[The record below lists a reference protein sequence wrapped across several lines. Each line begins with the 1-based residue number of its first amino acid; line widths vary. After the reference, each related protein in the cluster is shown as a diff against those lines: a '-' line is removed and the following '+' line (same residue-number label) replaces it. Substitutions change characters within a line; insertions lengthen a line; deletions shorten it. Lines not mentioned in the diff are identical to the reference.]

1 MFIQTSSRYPHIFSP
16 LKIKTMELPNR
27 LVMAPMATSFAGP
40 EGEVTD
46 CQIAYYRQRA
56 KGGVGL
62 IIVENANIDFP
73 VGVSGATQLR
83 ADKDRFIP
91 GLFRLTQAIHQQ
103 GTLCALQLNHAGA
116 LAKKAPEYG
125 AQAVA
130 PSPAAQGLY
139 SLSPHYLEADEIP
152 GLVRR
157 FAQAALR
164 AQQAGFDAVQI
175 HGAHAYLI
183 AQFLSPLTNTR
194 TDQYG
199 GDSAGR
205 ARFALEIVRQTRSL
219 VGPDYPLIFRLN
231 AEEFLPGGMGPH
243 EAALVAEMLQKAGV
257 DCLDLTVGTHY
268 QINRSCCS
276 LLEPMSYKQSW
287 RLNTLAKVKKRLKDP
302 VPIIGVGPFRD
313 AQTMEKALQQKKVDL
328 ASMGRPLIADPKW
341 PAKVWAGEERS
352 IRHCISCNEGCVR
365 QRLFENKP
373 IGCAVNPE
381 VGWEKDGLASGKGS
395 GAKVLVVGGGPAG
408 CAAAIYA
415 AQRGNDTVLIEQT
428 PHLGGA
434 CLLASRLMHKH
445 KLAKV
450 VEFQRRRLRHLGV
463 ELRLETPFSLDLLD
477 DMQPRVLAWAAGA
490 RPMVPAGIQ
499 ISDPEPLFAEDAIA
513 SGFAER
519 NQDIALIGGGAVG
532 CELSLTLAHKSNR
545 VTVLE
550 ALDSPASQL
559 EPLSRFDLL
568 ERMQKDDRIRLLTRA
583 EVRRVDGNLIQYQED
598 GRDQELAADR
608 IIWSTGHVS
617 RPLPS
622 IPSDCCPGLTLACI
636 GDARRPR
643 NLLHA
648 VREGFWFGVRL

>member
-1 MFIQTSSRYPHIFSP
+1 
-16 LKIKTMELPNR
+16 MELSNR

-62 IIVENANIDFP
+62 IMVENANIDFP
-73 VGVSGATQLR
+73 VGISGATQLR

-103 GTLCALQLNHAGA
+103 GALCALQLNHAGA

-125 AQAVA
+125 AQPVA
-130 PSPAAQGLY
+130 PSPAAQELY
-139 SLSPHYLEADEIP
+139 SLSPRYLEADEIP

-164 AQQAGFDAVQI
+164 ARQAGFDAVQI

-183 AQFLSPLTNTR
+183 AQFLSPVTNTR

-205 ARFALEIVRQTRSL
+205 ARFALEIVRQTRKL

-231 AEEFLPGGMGPH
+231 AEEFLPGGMGPP
-243 EAALVAEMLQKAGV
+243 EAALAAKMLQKEGV

-287 RLNTLAKVKKRLKDP
+287 RLSTLAKVKKLLKDP

-313 AQTMEKALQQKKVDL
+313 ARTVEKALQQKKVDL
-328 ASMGRPLIADPKW
+328 ASLGRPLIADPEW
-341 PAKVWAGEERS
+341 PAKVWAGEERN

-381 VGWEKDGLASGKGS
+381 VGWEEAGLASGKGS

-428 PHLGGA
+428 PQLGGA
-434 CLLASRLMHKH
+434 CLLASRLLHKN

-450 VEFQRRRLRHLGV
+450 VEFQRRRLRRLGV

-477 DMQPRVLAWAAGA
+477 DVQPRVLAWAAGA
-490 RPMVPAGIQ
+490 RPVIPTGIQ
-499 ISDPEPLFAEDAIA
+499 ISGPEPVFAEDAIA
-513 SGFAER
+513 SGFTGSD
-519 NQDIALIGGGAVG
+519 QDIAVIGGGAVG
-532 CELSLTLAHKSNR
+532 CELSLTLADKGNR
-545 VTVLE
+545 VIVLE

-583 EVRRVDGNLIQYQED
+583 KVRRVDGNLIQYQED
-598 GRDQELAADR
+598 GHDQELAADR

-617 RPLPS
+617 LPLPS
-622 IPSDCCPGLTLACI
+622 IPSGRFPGLTLACI
-636 GDARRPR
+636 GDARQPR

-648 VREGFWFGVRL
+648 VREGFWLGIRL